1 MKGGAFFMQV
11 KIKELPSKSFAE
23 ITDNDIMVI
32 EDSSDTKQIPV
43 SALKLFFSSDNK
55 LNALSDKLDSKFE
68 ELQDLIAQIN
78 KDISSTDDALDKRI
92 NNLYNDHEATKQRLG
107 ALKEDV
113 VDVQN
118 HIHDMDTHFETVDTQ
133 IKDLQDLTANH
144 SKLIKALQDT
154 VNNHEGR
161 IVNLEQDNVVNKQAI
176 IDIRQS
182 ISDLDKKF
190 TNEIARLDRQD
201 EDNKESNIEYSDQLY
216 NDCMKYIDYYH
227 HIHTNPPNFDEPY
240 KGDPIVASYIH
251 PIGTIYTTSDPEFDP
266 SEWFPGAWKYVG
278 VGASYN
284 DDMTERIDYYTYIR
298 MK

>member
-1 MKGGAFFMQV
+1 MQV
-11 KIKELPSKSFAE
+11 KIKELPSKSFSE
-23 ITDNDIMVI
+23 ITDSDIMVI

-55 LNALSDKLDSKFE
+55 LNALSEKLDSKYE
-68 ELQDLIAQIN
+68 ELQNMIAQIN
-78 KDISSTDDALDKRI
+78 RDNSSSDDALDKRI
-92 NNLYNDHEATKQRLG
+92 TNLYNDHEATKQRLG

-118 HIHDMDTHFETVDTQ
+118 HIKEMDTHFDTVDSQ
-133 IKDLQDLTANH
+133 IKTLQDIAVSH
-144 SKLIKALQDT
+144 AKEIDKLKET

-161 IVNLEQDNVVNKQAI
+161 IVNLENDNKINKQAI

-190 TNEIARLDRQD
+190 TNEIARLDKQD
-201 EDNKESNIEYSDQLY
+201 EANKESNIEYSDQLY
-216 NDCMKYIDYYH
+216 EDCMKYIDYYH

-240 KGDPIVASYIH
+240 KGDPIVANYIH
-251 PIGTIYTTSDPEFDP
+251 PVGTIYTTSDPEFDP
-266 SEWFPGAWKYVG
+266 GEWFPGAWKYVG
-278 VGASYN
+278 VGAAYN
-284 DDMTERIDYYTYIR
+284 DDMTSRVDYYTYIR

>member
-1 MKGGAFFMQV
+1 MQV

>member
-1 MKGGAFFMQV
+1 MQV

-55 LNALSDKLDSKFE
+55 LNALSEKLDSKFE
-68 ELQDLIAQIN
+68 ELQDMITRIN
-78 KDISSTDDALDKRI
+78 KDISSTDEALAKRI
-92 NNLYNDHEATKQRLG
+92 TNLYNDHEATKRRLG

-118 HIHDMDTHFETVDTQ
+118 HIKDMDTHFDTVDAQIEALQELTVNHSRL
-133 IKDLQDLTANH
+133 IKDLQDA
-144 SKLIKALQDT
+144 

-161 IVNLEQDNVVNKQAI
+161 IVNLEQDNETNKQAI

-182 ISDLDKKF
+182 ISNLDKKF
-190 TNEIARLDRQD
+190 TNEIARLDKQD
-201 EDNKESNIEYSDQLY
+201 ENNKESNIEYSDQLY
-216 NDCMKYIDYYH
+216 KNCMKYIDYYH

-240 KGDPIVASYIH
+240 KGDPIVANYIH
-251 PIGTIYTTSDPEFDP
+251 PVGTIYTTSDPEFDP
-266 SEWFPGAWKYVG
+266 GEWFPGAWKYVG